1 MVNFLQSNY
10 KWWYILSF
18 HFKRSLIYRAVYLA
32 MVIRYLVPVA
42 ILLTVF
48 FTSGNS
54 KPVAYYL
61 FATMVFYIFT
71 LPMNISYEM
80 KVGVLFG
87 KYVRLLILP
96 INLKL
101 FMLFQSIGI
110 MLVPFLIRLVIF
122 AGLFWFFKVPL
133 AWDLNAALGIFT
145 AGVFGVLIG
154 FVSELL
160 IGVTSF
166 VLPDNKFLLQAYQ
179 DIVELLAGG
188 ILPLVGPLGFLSY
201 LPLSFAVFHP
211 IQIYYGN
218 YSFDQIVWVFV
229 MGFTWFV
236 GLYVLSNYLFRL
248 GLKKF
253 EGVGL

>member
-1 MVNFLQSNY
+1 MLNFIQSNY

-18 HFKRSLIYRAVYLA
+18 HFKRSLVYRAVYFA

-48 FTSGNS
+48 YTSGNS

-61 FATMVFYIFT
+61 LATMFFYIFT

-80 KVGVLFG
+80 KDGVLFG
-87 KYVRLLILP
+87 KYVKLLILP

-101 FMLFQSIGI
+101 FLLFQSIGI
-110 MLVPFLIRLVIF
+110 MLVPFLIRLAIF
-122 AGLFWFFKVPL
+122 LGLFWFFQVPL
-133 AWDLNAALGIFT
+133 AWDLNAFMGVFT
-145 AGVFGVLIG
+145 AVIFGILIG

-160 IGVTSF
+160 IGVSSF

-188 ILPLVGPLGFLSY
+188 ILPLVDSLGFLSY

-218 YSFDQIVWVFV
+218 YNLSQQISVFTT
-229 MGFTWFV
+229 GLAWFFS
-236 GLYVLSNYLFRL
+236 LYALSNYLFRL

>member
-1 MVNFLQSNY
+1 MVNFLQNNY

-18 HFKRSLIYRAVYLA
+18 HFKRSLVYRAVYFA

-48 FTSGNS
+48 YTSGNPH
-54 KPVAYYL
+54 PVAYYL
-61 FATMVFYIFT
+61 LATMFFYIFT
-71 LPMNISYEM
+71 LPMNVSYEM
-80 KVGVLFG
+80 KDGVLFG

-101 FMLFQSIGI
+101 FLLFQSIGI
-110 MLVPFLIRLVIF
+110 MLVPFLIRLAIF
-122 AGLFWFFKVPL
+122 LGLFWFFQVPL
-133 AWDLNAALGIFT
+133 VWDFNALLGVFT
-145 AGVFGVLIG
+145 AGIFGILIG

-160 IGVTSF
+160 IGATSF

-218 YSFDQIVWVFV
+218 YDFDQIVQVFV
-229 MGFTWFV
+229 MGFAWFV

>member
-1 MVNFLQSNY
+1 MSNFLRSNY
-10 KWWYILSF
+10 KWWYILNF
-18 HFKRSLIYRAVYLA
+18 HFKRSLVYRAIYFA
-32 MVIRYLVPVA
+32 MVIRYLVPVS

-48 FTSGNS
+48 YTSGNS

-61 FATMVFYIFT
+61 LATMVFYIFT
-71 LPMNISYEM
+71 LPMNVSYEM
-80 KVGVLFG
+80 KDGVLFG
-87 KYVRLLILP
+87 KYVKLLVLP

-101 FMLFQSIGI
+101 FLLFQSIGI

-122 AGLFWFFKVPL
+122 LGLFWFFQVPL
-133 AWDLNAALGIFT
+133 VWSLNALIGLFT
-145 AGVFGVLIG
+145 ALLFGILIG

-179 DIVELLAGG
+179 DVVVILVGAV
-188 ILPLVGPLGFLSY
+188 LPLTGSLGFLAY
-201 LPLSFAVFHP
+201 TPFAYAVYHP

-218 YSFDQIVWVFV
+218 YSFDQIVLVFV
-229 MGFTWFV
+229 SGLGWFA
-236 GLYVLSNYLFRL
+236 GLYVLSNYLFRS

>member
-1 MVNFLQSNY
+1 MTNFLQNNY
-10 KWWYILSF
+10 KWWYILCF
-18 HFKRSLIYRAVYLA
+18 HFKRSLIYRAVYFA

-48 FTSGNS
+48 YTSGNS

-61 FATMVFYIFT
+61 FATMIFYIFT

-80 KVGVLFG
+80 KDGVLFG

-122 AGLFWFFKVPL
+122 AGLFLFFRVPL
-133 AWDLNAALGIFT
+133 VWDLNAALGIFT
-145 AGVFGVLIG
+145 ACIFWILIG

-160 IGVTSF
+160 IGASSF

-179 DIVELLAGG
+179 DIVELFAGG
-188 ILPLVGPLGFLSY
+188 ILPLIGSLGFLSY
-201 LPLSFAVFHP
+201 LPLSFAVYHP

-218 YSFDQIVWVFV
+218 YSTDQIIWVFV
-229 MGFTWFV
+229 CGLSWFIV
-236 GLYVLSNYLFRL
+236 LYLLSNYLFKL

-253 EGVGL
+253 EVVGL